1 MSYNGTVYCRHCG
14 QKGHNRRTCP
24 DLTDTY
30 KRRAI
35 NELGNGE
42 GRHGYWHTE
51 YAKRTGYWLDPETH
65 ENGVKAT
72 SLKKKRREGKRRC
85 TYCNKTGHNRR
96 TCPELKEA
104 KAAAI
109 TETARVRREVMAALE
124 RTGLGV
130 GSLVT
135 VNSYEGLRG
144 YMVKGF
150 NWEYVT
156 AKRITNNPHIVQLQ
170 VLNPESVS
178 RWDRDKAVPLPPIE
192 GVNENSWDQI
202 ELVGP
207 VSGTAALA
215 TIPEGFVDDQ
225 EWLKEQFAE
234 AKSPDFDDNRWNY

>member
-1 MSYNGTVYCRHCG
+1 M
-14 QKGHNRRTCP
+14 
-24 DLTDTY
+24 
-30 KRRAI
+30 
-35 NELGNGE
+35 ELDNGE
-42 GRHGYWHTE
+42 GRQGYWHGE
-51 YAKRTGYWLDPETH
+51 YAKRTSYWLDPDTK
-65 ENGVKAT
+65 ENGEKAT
-72 SLKKKRREGKRRC
+72 EYVRKRREGKRRC

-135 VNSYEGLRG
+135 VNSYDGLRG

-170 VLNPESVS
+170 VLNAEGVS

-215 TIPEGFVDDQ
+215 TIPEGFADDQ
-225 EWLKEQFAE
+225 DWLKEQFAE
-234 AKSPDFDDNRWNY
+234 AKSPNFHENRYNC